1 MKKRDILSYLLLG
14 VLLFIAFTFLWNYK
28 TTLPWITEKASA
40 VLIPLFSGICIAFV
54 MNIPASFFE
63 KHISASKKKFIAS
76 HSRVISI
83 FLSILFLVLFLALI
97 IGLVVPELI
106 KAISL
111 IVSSLRN
118 FATDEHFWNEVEIE
132 SIPILNKIFD
142 SADTGI
148 LTIAD
153 AIESKINEW
162 TPSIVSFTLSTI
174 QSFIGAIVTFF
185 VSFVF
190 GVYFLANKEKLQ
202 RHITKFCSLFLKE
215 TKLER
220 LKHTAHVSY
229 VSFSRFI
236 IAQVTEAIIIGLLC
250 FAGMLIFRF
259 PYAPAISALTG
270 AMALIPIYGAVIGA
284 LIGAFLIAV
293 VNPWKGLFFLI
304 FIFVLQQLE
313 GDFIYPKVVGTSTG
327 VPTVYVFTAVT
338 LGGALFGLPGML
350 FSVPIFSIAYT
361 LLKEAYHR
369 KQSLLDSDEK
379 A

>member
-63 KHISASKKKFIAS
+63 KHISASNKKFIAS

-118 FATDEHFWNEVEIE
+118 FATDEHFWNEV
-132 SIPILNKIFD
+132 

-361 LLKEAYHR
+361 LLKEEYHR